1 MQTKRIAIII
11 IASMIL
17 SAMVSPL
24 RGGYISLLGLEGI
37 FLSSFV
43 NFILYGVLT
52 FLVITKM
59 RDKVSS
65 FKVMIAMLLGVSILI
80 IPVHIIYFYETL
92 DSLGGLITDMLGILV
107 GYGVYKVNSKYGKI
121 VLTGVSLA
129 FIFWFAYIG
138 YPMWIHKNSY
148 GSFTG
153 KMDQKVENPIVF
165 QSVDGKILPL
175 SDFNCKYLV
184 LDFWTSTCGYCF
196 DAFPKVQK
204 QYEELKA
211 NKDIE
216 LYSVFCMIKERNETP
231 KIGDEL
237 LQKRGYTFPR
247 LAIDVK
253 DPVLKEIEVTAFPKV
268 IIITPSG
275 NIVFRGNIESAI
287 RFTRKLK

>member
-1 MQTKRIAIII
+1 
-11 IASMIL
+11 
-17 SAMVSPL
+17 
-24 RGGYISLLGLEGI
+24 
-37 FLSSFV
+37 
-43 NFILYGVLT
+43 
-52 FLVITKM
+52 
-59 RDKVSS
+59 
-65 FKVMIAMLLGVSILI
+65 
-80 IPVHIIYFYETL
+80 
-92 DSLGGLITDMLGILV
+92 
-107 GYGVYKVNSKYGKI
+107 
-121 VLTGVSLA
+121 
-129 FIFWFAYIG
+129 AYIG
-138 YPMWIHKNSY
+138 YPMWIHKNWY

-153 KMDQKVENPIVF
+153 KIDQKVENPIVF
-165 QSVDGKILPL
+165 QSIDGKILPL

-184 LDFWTSTCGYCF
+184 LDFWKSTCGYCF

-216 LYSVFCMIKERNETP
+216 LYSVFCMIKERNETS

-253 DPVLKEIEVTAFPKV
+253 DPVLKEIEVTAFPNV

-287 RFTRKLK
+287 KFIRKLK